1 MIRYRLVSFM
11 RMHTDQVDSDPA
23 LVRRML
29 AAQYPEWTDLSIR
42 RIPSSGT
49 DNAIYRLGTEMV
61 VRLPLIHWAVGQ
73 VEKEH
78 TWLPQLAPLLPLVI
92 PQPLAMGE
100 PAEGYPWHWSVYRWI
115 DGENAHPSRIADLRE
130 TAVGLAEFVGAMHA
144 LDLADA
150 PLSQRG
156 VQLVTKDAEI
166 RGAIVAVRH
175 EFDAGALTAAWDEA
189 ITAPPWDGPPVWV
202 HGDLS
207 DGNLLVRDGRLHA
220 VIDFSC
226 LGLGEPANDLDVAW
240 DLFSG
245 ASREAYRTALGVDDA
260 TWARGRGWAITAA
273 YGIPYYEQTN
283 PGIVARARRRLA
295 AILADP

>member
-1 MIRYRLVSFM
+1 
-11 RMHTDQVDSDPA
+11 MHPDQVESDAA
-23 LVRRML
+23 LVRLLL
-29 AAQYPEWTDLSIR
+29 AEQYPQWADLAIERIR
-42 RIPSSGT
+42 SSGT

-61 VRLPLIHWAVGQ
+61 VRLPLIHWAVDQ

-78 TWLPQLAPLLPLVI
+78 TWLPRLAPRLPLAV
-92 PQPLAMGE
+92 PEPLAMGE
-100 PAEGYPWHWSVYRWI
+100 PAHGYPWHWSVYRWI
-115 DGENAHPSRIADLRE
+115 DGENAHPDRVVDLRE
-130 TAVGLAEFVGAMHA
+130 AALDLAEFVLA
-144 LDLADA
+144 LHSIDFPDA
-150 PLSQRG
+150 PRSARG

-166 RGAIVAVRH
+166 RGAIEAMRH
-175 EFDAGALTAAWDEA
+175 EFDADALTAAWEEA
-189 ITAPPWDGPPVWV
+189 TTAPPWDGPSVWV

-245 ASREAYRTALGVDDA
+245 ESRDAYRAALGVDDA
-260 TWARGRGWAITAA
+260 TWARGRGWAITAVF
-273 YGIPYYEQTN
+273 GIPYYEHTN

-295 AILADP
+295 AVLADR

>member
-1 MIRYRLVSFM
+1 M
-11 RMHTDQVDSDPA
+11 RMHTDQVDSDAA

-29 AAQYPEWTDLSIR
+29 AAQYPQWADLAIR

-49 DNAIYRLGTEMV
+49 DNAIYRLGPEMV

-78 TWLPQLAPLLPLVI
+78 TWLPKLAPRLPLAV

-100 PAEGYPWHWSVYRWI
+100 PAAGYPWHWSVYRWI
-115 DGENAHPSRIADLRE
+115 DGDNAHPSHIADLRQ
-130 TAVGLAEFVGAMHA
+130 TAIELAEFVAALHA
-144 LDLADA
+144 LECEDA
-150 PLSQRG
+150 PRSQRG
-156 VQLVTKDAEI
+156 VQLVTKDEDI
-166 RGAIVAVRH
+166 RGAIAAMRH
-175 EFDAGALTAAWDEA
+175 EFDAGALTASWDEA
-189 ITAPPWDGPPVWV
+189 ISAPPWDGPPVLV

-226 LGLGEPANDLDVAW
+226 LGLGEPANDLDIAW
-240 DLFSG
+240 ELFSG
-245 ASREAYRTALGVDDA
+245 ESRDAYRAALGIDDA
-260 TWARGRGWAITAA
+260 TWARGRGWAITAV
-273 YGIPYYEQTN
+273 YGIPYYEHTN

-295 AILADP
+295 AILADH